1 MPLKLPKPRYRNGR
15 RYWPQSEVINAE
27 RAEAGLPP
35 IEPDPATERWL
46 TAAQMRERYGVS
58 DMWLWRRT
66 VGDERQPEAAA
77 GEAA

>member
-1 MPLKLPKPRYRNGR
+1 MEIKFPQPRYRQKR
-15 RYWPQSEVINAE
+15 RYWPLSDVVNYE

-35 IEPDPATERWL
+35 IDFDPAAERWL

-66 VGDERQPEAAA
+66 AEADRQHGDAA
-77 GEAA
+77 